1 MSQDLFLELQ
11 EKIKLLDSALGLL
24 GKRGRDHAQ
33 AEHDYRVA
41 LAERM
46 IREKE
51 AGKPATILSD
61 ICRGA
66 SDIALLKF
74 QRDCMEVSYKSAL
87 EALNVYKIQV
97 KVLNEQLDRE
107 YNRR

>member
-1 MSQDLFLELQ
+1 MSQDLFVELQ
-11 EKIKLLDSALGLL
+11 HKISLLDVALGEL
-24 GKRGRDHAQ
+24 GKRGRDQAQ

-41 LAERM
+41 LAKKMLVER
-46 IREKE
+46 E

-74 QRDCMEVSYKSAL
+74 QRDCMEVSYKAAM
-87 EALNVYKIQV
+87 EAINVYKIQI
-97 KVLNEQLDRE
+97 KSLEAQLDRE